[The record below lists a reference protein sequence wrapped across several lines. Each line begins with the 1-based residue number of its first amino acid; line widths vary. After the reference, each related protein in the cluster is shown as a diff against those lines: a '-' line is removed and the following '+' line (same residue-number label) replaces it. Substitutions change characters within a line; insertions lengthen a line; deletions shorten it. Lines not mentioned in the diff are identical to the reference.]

1 MLSNLALV
9 SIMIL
14 SLLLLVNCVNS
25 HKDNI
30 LTTLNTKSSN
40 IAKTTLGNNLTEKAI
55 MKKQDVNVEVF
66 TRKKE
71 EPKTKKVVVSKT
83 LKEVTKKKREYSNLN
98 SLEQAILEEVKKMKE

>member
-1 MLSNLALV
+1 MLSNLALI

-25 HKDNI
+25 HKENI
-30 LTTLNTKSSN
+30 LTTLNIKSIN
-40 IAKTTLGNNLTEKAI
+40 IVKNISVNKE
-55 MKKQDVNVEVF
+55 DVDVEVF
-66 TRKKE
+66 TRKRE
-71 EPKTKKVVVSKT
+71 EPKTKKVVVLKI